1 MEVFS
6 HQDLA
11 VCQEGHE
18 PCNMWWK
25 SSSVD
30 GKMTPGCS
38 NFCQKM
44 FIQTSQAW
52 VKSARI
58 WTHDSLNVLNT
69 VKELKLH
76 KKLNWKCVVILW
88 SFICRQSNLT
98 VFTIHILGKLQ
109 NVFLNIFSAQ
119 KVGINYQTVFL
130 FSVLPNDARE
140 SNVPF
145 FEN

>member
-1 MEVFS
+1 MS
-6 HQDLA
+6 QIPLR
-11 VCQEGHE
+11 
-18 PCNMWWK
+18 NLNYIK
-25 SSSVD
+25 SL
-30 GKMTPGCS
+30 T
-38 NFCQKM
+38 
-44 FIQTSQAW
+44 
-52 VKSARI
+52 
-58 WTHDSLNVLNT
+58 
-69 VKELKLH
+69 E
-76 KKLNWKCVVILW
+76 KCVVILW

-119 KVGINYQTVFL
+119 KVGINYQTVFS